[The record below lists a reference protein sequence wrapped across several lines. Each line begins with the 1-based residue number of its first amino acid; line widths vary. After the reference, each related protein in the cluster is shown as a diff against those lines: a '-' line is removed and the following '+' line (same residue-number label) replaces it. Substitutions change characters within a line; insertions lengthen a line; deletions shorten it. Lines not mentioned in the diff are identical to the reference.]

1 MKYLVMETHPAYAVV
16 LDEEGRFRKA
26 ANLRY
31 QVGDTVEDI
40 IELRQTPEKRRA
52 VWKPAMGLVGAA
64 ACLCAVFFGYYQP
77 NFTAYGTLRIQIN
90 PDVEMTISRT
100 ERVLA
105 LEGLNAD
112 GADLIEGYEY
122 QGKTRDTATDE
133 LVERAIDMGYL
144 SDGDTITITVDSA
157 DETWRVREEAQVQEQ
172 LEDRYGESVVIELTP
187 PQQETPSTPASTPTP
202 EPPVEVVVP
211 VAPQTPAV
219 SQGDTDYGTGS
230 EGVTDHEDTDYGPDA
245 DGVTDYEDTDYGP
258 NADGVTDYEDT
269 DYGSNADGVTDYE
282 DTDYGPNADG
292 VTDYEDTDYGPN
304 ADGVTDYE
312 DTDYGPYND
321 GVTDYADRD
330 DGGNDD
336 DSDDDGGNDDVGNDD
351 DSDDDDGYDD
361 NGDDDD
367 SDDDDVEDDDVEDD
381 DVEDDDVEDDGVE
394 DDGVEDD
401 GGGGDDDDG

>member
-112 GADLIEGYEY
+112 GVDLIEGYEY

-202 EPPVEVVVP
+202 EPQVEVVVP

-230 EGVTDHEDTDYGPDA
+230 EGVTDHEDTDYGPD
-245 DGVTDYEDTDYGP
+245 
-258 NADGVTDYEDT
+258 
-269 DYGSNADGVTDYE
+269 
-282 DTDYGPNADG
+282 ADG

-367 SDDDDVEDDDVEDD
+367 SDDDDVDDDDVEDDDIEDDDVEDD

-394 DDGVEDD
+394 DDG
-401 GGGGDDDDG
+401 GGGDDDDG